1 MEFDNIDEIEPRY
14 KKNRTHKCEDC
25 GYVWVEELPVEADS
39 HFNLDREYQYFCPM
53 CGGSYLD
60 QM

>member
-1 MEFDNIDEIEPRY
+1 MEFENRDDLETRY
-14 KKNRTHKCEDC
+14 EKNRTCKCEDC
-25 GYVWVEELPVEADS
+25 GYVWVEKITTEENSLFDTQEE
-39 HFNLDREYQYFCPM
+39 REYFCPM